1 MLTEMFPFIYGS
13 WVLGIVILILLF
25 NRIVLKKK
33 YKLEKVFMLL
43 LSIFYLIGLIS
54 VTLFPMPV
62 DDNLIQY
69 RISSG
74 DNEVNNFIP
83 LKSIIGAMDGN
94 FIMSMIHQLGG
105 NLILLFPLAIFI
117 PILFPKLTKF
127 KTIVLIGFL
136 VSLLIES
143 SQFTISSI
151 IGFTYRSFDVD
162 DLLLNTIGAGIGF
175 LFYKYIYVKV
185 LRDEIFGLK

>member
-13 WVLGIVILILLF
+13 WILGIVILILLF

-33 YKLEKVFMLL
+33 YKLEMVFMLL
-43 LSIFYLIGLIS
+43 LSIFYLISLLS

-74 DNEVNNFIP
+74 NNEVNNLIP
-83 LKSIIGAMDGN
+83 LKSIIRTMDGN
-94 FIMSMIHQLGG
+94 FIISMIHQLDG

-117 PILFPKLTKF
+117 PTLFPKLTKF
-127 KTIVLIGFL
+127 KTIVFIGFL
-136 VSLLIES
+136 VSILIES
-143 SQFTISSI
+143 SQYTISSI

-162 DLLLNTIGAGIGF
+162 DLLLNTIGSGIGF

-185 LRDEIFGLK
+185 LRNEIFGLK

>member
-13 WVLGIVILILLF
+13 WVLGIVVFILLF
-25 NRIVLKKK
+25 NCIVLKKK
-33 YKLEKVFMLL
+33 YKFEKVFMLL
-43 LSIFYLIGLIS
+43 LSIFYFIGLLS
-54 VTLFPMPV
+54 VTFFPMPV

-117 PILFPKLTKF
+117 PILFPKLIKF

-143 SQFTISSI
+143 LQFTISSI

-162 DLLLNTIGAGIGF
+162 DLLLNTIGVGIGF

-185 LRDEIFGLK
+185 LRDEIVGLK

>member
-13 WVLGIVILILLF
+13 WILGIVILILLF

-33 YKLEKVFMLL
+33 YKLEMVFMLL
-43 LSIFYLIGLIS
+43 LSIFYLISLLS

-74 DNEVNNFIP
+74 NNEVNNLIP
-83 LKSIIGAMDGN
+83 LKSIIRTMDGN
-94 FIMSMIHQLGG
+94 FIISMIHQLGG

-117 PILFPKLTKF
+117 PTLFPKLTKF
-127 KTIVLIGFL
+127 KTIVFIGFL
-136 VSLLIES
+136 VSILIES
-143 SQFTISSI
+143 SQYTISSI
-151 IGFTYRSFDVD
+151 IGFTYRSFYVD
-162 DLLLNTIGAGIGF
+162 DLLLNTIGSGIGF

-185 LRDEIFGLK
+185 LRNEIFGLK

>member
-13 WVLGIVILILLF
+13 WFLGVVILILLF

-33 YKLEKVFMLL
+33 YKFEKVFMLL

-74 DNEVNNFIP
+74 DNEVNNLIP
-83 LKSIIGAMDGN
+83 LKSIIGAIDGN

-105 NLILLFPLAIFI
+105 NLILLFPLGIFI
-117 PILFPKLTKF
+117 PILFPKLTKC

-162 DLLLNTIGAGIGF
+162 DLILNTIGSGIGF
-175 LFYKYIYVKV
+175 LFYKYIYIKV

>member
-43 LSIFYLIGLIS
+43 LSIFYLIGLLS

-151 IGFTYRSFDVD
+151 IKFTYRSFDVD